1 MNAEAHTPA
10 DCSRAEARR
19 AQILAAA
26 SDCFRAHGFH
36 GASISQI
43 SKSAGMSA
51 GHIYHYFENKEA
63 IIAAIVAHD
72 LDWLLTLSATWR
84 AADDI
89 LEAMIGGVAEGVKR
103 NLDSGEAGLKLEILA
118 ESSRNPEVAAV
129 VQNAGK
135 RCNENI
141 SEIVRLARAAKGL
154 SSDDATISTIVDI
167 LGTMF
172 EGVLARGVRSP
183 DLDAERFTRAFQSVV
198 RDLITTPGFPADP
211 PA

>member
-1 MNAEAHTPA
+1 MNADAST

-43 SKSAGMSA
+43 SKTAGMSA

-72 LDWLLTLSATWR
+72 LDWLLTLSASWR
-84 AADDI
+84 AADDV
-89 LEAMIGGVAEGVKR
+89 LEAMIDGTAEGVKR
-103 NLDSGEAGLKLEILA
+103 NLDRGTAGLNLEILA
-118 ESSRNPEVAAV
+118 ESSRNPEVAAI
-129 VQNAGK
+129 VQNASK

-141 SEIVRLARAAKGL
+141 SEILRLVRTAKGL
-154 SSDDATISTIVDI
+154 STDDATIATMIDV

-183 DLDAERFTRAFQSVV
+183 DLDADRFTRAFQGAV
-198 RDLITTPGFPADP
+198 RNLITTPGFPAAP
-211 PA
+211 PS

>member
-1 MNAEAHTPA
+1 MNAEAHKSA

-72 LDWLLTLSATWR
+72 LDELLTLSATWR

-89 LEAMIGGVAEGVKR
+89 LEAMIDGVVEGVKE
-103 NLDSGEAGLKLEILA
+103 NLERGKAVLKLEILA
-118 ESSRNPEVAAV
+118 EASRNPEIAV
-129 VQNAGK
+129 IVRNASK
-135 RCNENI
+135 CCNENI
-141 SEIVRLARAAKGL
+141 TDILRLARGAKGL
-154 SSDDATISTIVDI
+154 STDDETITNMVEILAT
-167 LGTMF
+167 LF
-172 EGVLARGVRSP
+172 EGVLARSVRNP
-183 DLDAERFTRAFQSVV
+183 DLDADQFADAFQSVV
-198 RDLITTPGFPADP
+198 RSLIAGPGFATSP
-211 PA
+211 PV

>member
-1 MNAEAHTPA
+1 MNAEALTPA

-84 AADDI
+84 TADDI
-89 LEAMIGGVAEGVKR
+89 LEAMMGGVAEGVKR
-103 NLDSGEAGLKLEILA
+103 NLDRGTAGLKLEILA
-118 ESSRNPEVAAV
+118 ESSRNPEVAAIV
-129 VQNAGK
+129 HSASR

-141 SEIVRLARAAKGL
+141 SEILRLVRAAKGL
-154 SSDDATISTIVDI
+154 SIDDATITPMVEV
-167 LGTMF
+167 LGTLF

-183 DLDAERFTRAFQSVV
+183 DLDTERFTRTFQDLV
-198 RDLITTPGFPADP
+198 RILITAP
-211 PA
+211 